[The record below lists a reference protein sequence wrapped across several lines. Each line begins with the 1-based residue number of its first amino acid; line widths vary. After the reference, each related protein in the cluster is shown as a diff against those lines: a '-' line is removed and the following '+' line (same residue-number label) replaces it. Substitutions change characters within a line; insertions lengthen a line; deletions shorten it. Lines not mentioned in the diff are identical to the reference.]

1 MNNNYIRVW
10 IPGRE
15 IEYFVYR
22 NSTTI
27 YPEEGIRVL
36 VPLKNEQ
43 LIGYVIGI
51 ESSPTLPDNKIK
63 NIIEII
69 DEQPLL
75 PNNLLRLIK
84 WASGYYLRPWGEFMH
99 TAIPAGL
106 HLSTKLK
113 ITISQKGTLKAL
125 SINKLPAPQQKIL
138 ELIASKKSVSYETL
152 KKLLPNYSLLKIL
165 KELSQQNLLNLKQE
179 IKEYASTSNL
189 KKAIEL
195 IRKYNEND
203 KLTIKQKGIID
214 FIANKNRN
222 ILGEELYEE
231 MKVSASVLKSLE
243 KKGLI
248 RIYEEMI
255 QRELLWPDMLSSS
268 EKIILTKDQQNA
280 DETLERLLNKDSFAV
295 ALLHGVTGSGK
306 TELYIRLIERV
317 VIKNK
322 TALLLMPEIA
332 LVPAVMNRFKNVF
345 GTNMGILHSRLT
357 PAQRAEQWL
366 KIKEGEVKIV
376 IGVRSAIFAPLQ
388 NIGVIIVDEEHDD
401 SYKQTENPRYNA
413 RDLAIIRAKLENCLA
428 ALGSAT
434 PSLESYHW
442 AQKKIYEYIRLPK
455 RIYEVPLPD
464 IKIIDMRIEY
474 KETSNM
480 YFSRELLAEL
490 EQCLQRKQ
498 QAMILINRRG
508 YANYLLCRECGEI
521 LQCNRCSISL
531 HYHKQYNAII
541 CHYCGLKVTVP
552 DKCPNC
558 KSDFISLI
566 GSGTEKIESLLKEKF
581 PSTSISRLDSDTAHS
596 QKNLFQIL
604 SDFSYQKIDILVGTS
619 IIGKGHHYPNVTLAG
634 IISADNALNLPDF
647 RAAEKTFQLITQLA
661 GRSGRGEYPGKV
673 IIQSFY
679 PEHYAIETA
688 KKHNYNA
695 FYEQEISFRQ
705 HLLYP
710 PFLSLANIVLAHCN
724 KSKIEEASKTL
735 ANLLSSK
742 NEKSFLI
749 LGPSPCPIVKIS
761 NMFRYHLLLKLLKR
775 NEAKP
780 IIYNAL
786 NLFSQHYPYIR
797 LYCDID
803 PISIL

>member
-1 MNNNYIRVW
+1 MNNNYIRIW
-10 IPGRE
+10 IPARE
-15 IEYFVYR
+15 IEYFIYR
-22 NSTTI
+22 NPTTI
-27 YPEEGIRVL
+27 QLQEGIRVL

-43 LIGYVIGI
+43 LIGYVIGK
-51 ESSPTLPDNKIK
+51 ESSPTIPNNKIK
-63 NIIEII
+63 DIIEII

-75 PNNLLRLIK
+75 PENLLRLLK
-84 WASGYYLRPWGEFMH
+84 WASGYYLRPLGEFIH

-106 HLSTKLK
+106 HITPKLK

-138 ELIASKKSVSYETL
+138 ELIALKKSVSYETL
-152 KKLLPNYSLLKIL
+152 KKLFPNYPILKIL
-165 KELSQQNLLNLKQE
+165 KELSLQNCLNLKQE
-179 IKEYASTSNL
+179 IKEYASSSNL

-203 KLTIKQKGIID
+203 KLTTKQKSVID
-214 FIANKNRN
+214 FMANKNRN
-222 ILGEELYEE
+222 VLLEELYEE
-231 MKVSASVLKSLE
+231 MKVSSSVLKSLE

-248 RIYEEMI
+248 RMYEEII

-268 EKIILTKDQQNA
+268 EKIILTTDQQNA
-280 DETLERLLNKDSFAV
+280 DETLAGLLNKDSFAV

-306 TELYIRLIERV
+306 TELYIRLIERAI
-317 VIKNK
+317 IKNK

-366 KIKEGEVKIV
+366 KIKEEELKIV

-388 NIGVIIVDEEHDD
+388 NTAVIIVDEEHDD

-428 ALGSAT
+428 VLGSAT

-442 AQKKIYEYIRLPK
+442 AQKKIYEYIHLPK
-455 RIYEVPLPD
+455 RIYEAPLPN
-464 IKIIDMRIEY
+464 IKIVDMRIEY
-474 KETSNM
+474 KETGDM
-480 YFSRELLAEL
+480 YFSRELLTEL

-508 YANYLLCRECGEI
+508 YANYILCRECGEV
-521 LQCNRCSISL
+521 LQCQRCSISL
-531 HYHKQYNAII
+531 HYHKQHNAIT
-541 CHYCGLKVTVP
+541 CHYCGLKVAVP
-552 DKCPNC
+552 NKCPNC

-581 PSTSISRLDSDTAHS
+581 PYASISRLDSDTAHS

-604 SDFSYQKIDILVGTS
+604 SDFSYHKIDILVGTS

-634 IISADNALNLPDF
+634 IISADNALHLPDF

-688 KKHNYNA
+688 KHHNYNA

-705 HLLYP
+705 HLQYP
-710 PFLSLANIVLAHCN
+710 PFLSLANIVLSHSN
-724 KSKIEEASKTL
+724 KSKIEEAAKSLADSLRSNSK
-735 ANLLSSK
+735 
-742 NEKSFLI
+742 KSLLI
-749 LGPSPCPIVKIS
+749 LGPSPSPIAKIS
-761 NMFRYHLLLKLLKR
+761 NMFRYHILLKLLKR
-775 NEAKP
+775 NEAKL
-780 IIYNAL
+780 ITYNAIS
-786 NLFSQHYPYIR
+786 LFSRNYPYIR